1 MSMLIRTDQVAAPDL
16 VDFLREVM
24 ATMWL
29 PMDCRPEDRKDYDA
43 EFRASGLGPMQVVVM
58 DVPPATVR
66 RTPALI
72 SRADPDMLK
81 IALVRGGS
89 CVVSCRLSF
98 YFYNTPDEVDRGRG
112 RGIGD
117 RRGPPGARR
126 ARAPHRSPGFSAVM
140 RPVIPF
146 QSTAATSRNGCRAQ
160 TGCPAHSGVPRFR
173 SSSVWSSAR
182 PR

>member
-98 YFYNTPDEVDRGRG
+98 YFYNTPDEVAVAAAAVSAIAAGRPVPGGRG
-112 RGIGD
+112 LRIG
-117 RRGPPGARR
+117 RRDSV
-126 ARAPHRSPGFSAVM
+126 RS
-140 RPVIPF
+140 
-146 QSTAATSRNGCRAQ
+146 
-160 TGCPAHSGVPRFR
+160 
-173 SSSVWSSAR
+173 
-182 PR
+182 